1 MAQLFF
7 DHALLDHGW
16 ADNVLIEIDA
26 AGWIT
31 GLVAD
36 AHIEEPVFHGAIEE
50 PVFHGAIAVPGMPNL
65 HSHAFQRAMAGSTET
80 PGPDGDSF
88 WTWRQAMY
96 GFVERLNPS
105 DLVAVAAQLY
115 VEMLESGFTSVAEF
129 HYLHHDPAGRPY
141 DDIGAMSAAIAEA
154 AAISGIGITFLPV
167 FYANGGFG
175 GAAPGEG
182 QRRFANTPGR
192 YARLLDRVRDIAA
205 GLPDAAVG
213 VAPHSLRA
221 VTPEC
226 LMEIIG
232 LGADGPV
239 HIHVAEQIA
248 EVEDCIAWSGQRPV
262 QWLLANAAV
271 DRRWCLIH
279 ATHMTPDERHG
290 LALSG
295 AVAGICPITEANLG
309 DGVFDGVAFQ
319 AEGGSYGV
327 GTDANVYIGVAA
339 ELRQLE
345 YSQRLRDGKRNL
357 LAGKGVSTGRGLYD
371 HALAG
376 GAQAA
381 GRRIGRLATGYR
393 GDVVALDADHVA
405 LFGRSRDQWLDGWL
419 FAGDNSVVQD
429 VWVGGQRVVANGVH
443 HARQAAGQAYRR
455 TLAALLNP

>member
-7 DHALLDHGW
+7 DHALLDHAW

-36 AHIEEPVFHGAIEE
+36 AHIEEPVFHGAI
-50 PVFHGAIAVPGMPNL
+50 AVPGMPNL
-65 HSHAFQRAMAGSTET
+65 HSHAFQRAMAGLTET

-154 AAISGIGITFLPV
+154 AALSGIGITFLPV

-262 QWLLANAAV
+262 QWLLGNAAV

-357 LAGKGVSTGRGLYD
+357 LAGKSVSTGRGLYD